1 MNETKECVII
11 DRHRTKGQR
20 LVAKEKKTGFKTIET
35 NYEELDEQLREHKK
49 GNLKLLLRILLT
61 IGLVILIVDII
72 YALRSYSTYEVTSA
86 IERNSSNTAQYE
98 MFGEYLL
105 EYSNDGISCIG
116 TNQEIVWNQ
125 SFEMIS
131 PKIVTC
137 GEYLAIYDA
146 NGTQIFIMTE
156 SGVEKNIETASP
168 IQSACIAEQG
178 TVAVL
183 MKENNVSQ
191 IKLFDKKGNE
201 LANGSFYGDKGGFP
215 IDIALS
221 YDGTKLAVNMV
232 DVSAG
237 NVSTTIS
244 FYNFGSVGQSE
255 IDNNVGTYT
264 FEGILVPEIDYVSDS
279 RMIGMGTGRM
289 LVFEGTQKP
298 ELAREI
304 IIEEEILSYF
314 HNEKYVGIVYNNVD
328 EEELWHIK
336 VMDLRGNT
344 VMENDT
350 SIAYDKIEFLSNDE
364 ICVTNATECQLF
376 TTHSIKKFSY
386 TFDKELYK
394 VLAGSTDQNYTF
406 IFKDTIEEVKLK

>member
-1 MNETKECVII
+1 MNEAKECGIMY
-11 DRHRTKGQR
+11 RRNTKGQV
-20 LVAKEKKTGFKTIET
+20 LVAKEKKKGFKTIET
-35 NYEELDEQLREHKK
+35 NYEEIDEQIREHRKT
-49 GNLKLLLRILLT
+49 NLKLLVRILLVL
-61 IGLVILIVDII
+61 GLVILVVDII
-72 YALRSYSTYEVTSA
+72 YALRNYNNYEV
-86 IERNSSNTAQYE
+86 IESTDRNSGSTTQYE
-98 MFGEYLL
+98 MFGDYLL
-105 EYSNDGISCIG
+105 EYSNDGISCIDS
-116 TNQEIVWNQ
+116 NQEIVWNQ
-125 SFEMIS
+125 AFEMVS
-131 PKIVTC
+131 PKIVIC

-146 NGTQIFIMTE
+146 SGTQIFVMTE
-156 SGVEKNIETASP
+156 GGLQKNIETTSP
-168 IQSACIAEQG
+168 IHTVCIAEQG
-178 TVAVL
+178 TTAVL

-191 IKLFDKKGNE
+191 VKLFDKKGNE
-201 LANGSFYGDKGGFP
+201 LANGKFYGDKGGFP

-221 YDGTKLAVNMV
+221 YDGTKLAVDMV
-232 DVSAG
+232 DVSKG

-264 FEGILVPEIDYVSDS
+264 FEGLLVPEIDYVSNS

-304 IIEEEILSYF
+304 EIEEEILSYF

-336 VMDLRGNT
+336 VMDFRGNT

-350 SIAYDKIEFLSNDE
+350 SIAYNRIEFLSNNE
-364 ICVTNATECQLF
+364 VCVTSSTECQIF

-394 VLAGSTDQNYTF
+394 ILAGNTSQNYTF
-406 IFKDTIEEVKLK
+406 IFKDTIEEVRLK